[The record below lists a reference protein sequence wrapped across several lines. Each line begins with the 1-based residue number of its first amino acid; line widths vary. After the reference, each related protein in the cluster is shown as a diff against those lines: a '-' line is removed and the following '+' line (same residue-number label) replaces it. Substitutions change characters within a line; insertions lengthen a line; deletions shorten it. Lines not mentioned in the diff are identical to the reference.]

1 MDYQVGILGGGPGG
15 YVCALRAAQ
24 LGLSVVLIEGE
35 RLGGTC
41 LNRGCI
47 PTKALVKSAD
57 LYREL
62 EHAEEFG
69 LIIGEK
75 SVNYGAVVARK
86 DNIVNTLVGGVEK
99 LMKSANIRVIKG
111 WGEFKEAG
119 QISVTTEN
127 GVELV
132 QVENVV
138 LATGSVPIRVPIPG
152 ADLPGVGTSDEFL
165 DEKELPKRLVVIGGG
180 VIGLEFASIY
190 KAFGVQVSVVE
201 MLPTLL
207 PTIDEEI
214 PKRLTPLL
222 KRSGM
227 EIFTKTAVKEI
238 RQEGE
243 NLIVQ
248 VEDGKGVR
256 DIPADRVLLSTGR
269 RPSLRGIDVQKLGL
283 ETEKGVIKVNAQM
296 QTNLPHV
303 YAIGDLIGGIMLAHV
318 ASAEGIVAVE
328 HIAGRSVEMKYDAIP
343 SAIFTHPEIA
353 TVGYTEQELKA
364 SGNIYRVSKFPFSAN
379 GKALALGESIGLV
392 KILAD
397 HEGVIVGASIM
408 GPQASS
414 LISELVLAVEKGM
427 RAEDIARTVH
437 AHPTLPEAVME
448 AAHGIDGKP
457 LHLA

>member
-57 LYREL
+57 LYREM

-69 LIIGEK
+69 LFIGEK
-75 SVNYGAVVARK
+75 RVDYGAVVARK
-86 DNIVNTLVGGVEK
+86 DNIVNALVGGVEK
-99 LMKSANIRVIKG
+99 LMKAANIRVIKG
-111 WGEFKEAG
+111 WGEFNEVG
-119 QISVTTEN
+119 QLSVTTEN
-127 GVELV
+127 GVELIK
-132 QVENVV
+132 VENVV

-207 PTIDEEI
+207 PAVDEEI

-227 EIFTKTAVKEI
+227 EIFTKTAVKGI
-238 RQEGE
+238 RQDGE

-248 VEDGKGVR
+248 VEDAKGVR

-269 RPSLRGIDVQKLGL
+269 RPNLRGIDVDKLGL
-283 ETEKGVIKVNAQM
+283 KIENRVIKVNAQM

-318 ASAEGIVAVE
+318 ASSEGIIAVE
-328 HIAGRSVEMKYDAIP
+328 HIAGRSVEMKYNAIP

-353 TVGYTEQELKA
+353 SVGYTEQELKA
-364 SGNIYRVSKFPFSAN
+364 LGKIYRASKFPFSAN

-397 HEGVIVGASIM
+397 DEGVIVGASIM

-414 LISELVLAVEKGM
+414 LIAELVLAVEKGL

-437 AHPTLPEAVME
+437 AHPTLPEAIME